1 MLIRIALM
9 AGLALLSPLGVI
21 VALRGRRATALDAL
35 RARVREIEQTP
46 AGDGIA
52 VLRSTFAQ
60 LVAQGAFDKM
70 KPVAIPPFGT
80 FKFAEVFSVYG
91 WLYDCE
97 VSLGN
102 FEAALAVLAVMPGR
116 LDTTILRQVDCLV
129 ALGRRGEAIALLERN
144 LDLDGWRGTIRRRLL
159 KLGGRHLRVVP

>member
-9 AGLALLSPLGVI
+9 AGFVLLSPLVVI
-21 VALRGRRATALDAL
+21 VALRGRRATAFDAL
-35 RARVREIEQTP
+35 RARVREIGRTS
-46 AGDGIA
+46 AADAVA

-91 WLYDCE
+91 
-97 VSLGN
+97 
-102 FEAALAVLAVMPGR
+102 
-116 LDTTILRQVDCLV
+116 
-129 ALGRRGEAIALLERN
+129 
-144 LDLDGWRGTIRRRLL
+144 
-159 KLGGRHLRVVP
+159 